1 MANKENSI
9 LYLSHG
15 KPNTGGYF
23 HEIHLAKSL
32 AIELNSQLVVERYE
46 QYFEGSWGHLQLLI
60 KGFKAARAAVIISVA
75 RLSIPVLLRNI
86 FNNSKIILVWHYHD
100 ERTNISWTLK
110 SWYAFSIFCLKL
122 FPASKCKVVVVAP
135 FWEKYFSAQ
144 IGPEKVSLFPNFFEP
159 QGYQK
164 FEHTPKKKMVHL
176 GQVSFKNHP
185 DLAWIAKQLK
195 LAGFSCY
202 FSTNDNAKMY
212 DKQFED
218 IEIRYFK
225 DHESYLSEMAA
236 ALYTLALP
244 YFNEGWNRVA
254 HESLLVGTSVIG
266 YAKGG
271 LADLLTLANAGIAQN
286 KEEVVNLVLSR
297 ERFGNKTLLKAYAIE
312 NTSGNL
318 VALKNWIKKL

>member
-1 MANKENSI
+1 MANKAANI

-15 KPNTGGYF
+15 KTNTGGYF
-23 HEIHLAKSL
+23 HELHLANSL
-32 AIELNSQLVVERYE
+32 ASELNIPLTIKRYE
-46 QYFEGSWGHLQLLI
+46 QYFEGSYAHAQLLW
-60 KGFKAARAAVIISVA
+60 KAYKCAKADIIISVA

-86 FNNSKIILVWHYHD
+86 FNSSKIILVWHYHD
-100 ERTNISWTLK
+100 EHANIAWPLK
-110 SWYAFSIFCLKL
+110 CWYAFSLFCIKL
-122 FPASKCKVVVVAP
+122 FPASKCRVVAVAP
-135 FWEKYFSAQ
+135 FWEKYFSDK
-144 IGPEKVSLFPNFFEP
+144 IGPEKVCLIPNFFEDS
-159 QGYQK
+159 YYHK
-164 FEHTPKKKMVHL
+164 FEQTPKKYMVHL

-195 LAGFSCY
+195 LAGIACY
-202 FSTNDNAKMY
+202 FSTNDPAKIY

-225 DHESYLSEMAA
+225 DHESYLHEMAS

-271 LADLLTLANAGIAQN
+271 LADLLNIANAGIAQN
-286 KEEVVNLVLSR
+286 KEDVLKLVLKK
-297 ERFGNKTLLKAYAIE
+297 ERYGNKALLKTFEIE
-312 NTSGNL
+312 NTSAYLGP
-318 VALKNWIKKL
+318 LKNWIKKI